1 MRLLRLFV
9 ASPHHAWCIVYGAVL
24 KADRFF
30 YLVLLLLAGAAQ
42 AAEPQ
47 RFIGRLTLPSLQTVV
62 VAEGDAEAR
71 STGSFSVR
79 LYDAAAAGDETTFFR
94 VGLVRSRDGTVER
107 LLLADIDGDRV
118 AEIVVIVRSAGSG
131 GYLSAEAFTFDAERL
146 VLRASVE
153 GLPPAVDVIA
163 ALQHEARNHR

>member
-1 MRLLRLFV
+1 M
-9 ASPHHAWCIVYGAVL
+9 
-24 KADRFF
+24 
-30 YLVLLLLAGAAQ
+30 LAGDRRRGWR
-42 AAEPQ
+42 AEREPH
-47 RFIGRLTLPSLQTVV
+47 RGI
-62 VAEGDAEAR
+62 
-71 STGSFSVR
+71 
-79 LYDAAAAGDETTFFR
+79 
-94 VGLVRSRDGTVER
+94 RSRWRTS
-107 LLLADIDGDRV
+107 GDRQYRV

>member
-1 MRLLRLFV
+1 
-9 ASPHHAWCIVYGAVL
+9 
-24 KADRFF
+24 
-30 YLVLLLLAGAAQ
+30 
-42 AAEPQ
+42 
-47 RFIGRLTLPSLQTVV
+47 
-62 VAEGDAEAR
+62 
-71 STGSFSVR
+71 VR

-94 VGLVRSRDGTVER
+94 AGLVRSRDGTVER

-131 GYLSAEAFTFDAERL
+131 GYLSAQAFTFDPERL

-163 ALQHEARNHR
+163 ALQQEARNHR

>member
-1 MRLLRLFV
+1 MPPLGLFA
-9 ASPHHAWCIVYGAVL
+9 ASPRMVNGAIL
-24 KADRFF
+24 KAERFF
-30 YLVLLLLAGAAQ
+30 LFAVLLLAGAAQ

-47 RFIGRLTLPSLQTVV
+47 RFIGRLTLPSRQTVV

-94 VGLVRSRDGTVER
+94 AGLVRPRDGTVER

-118 AEIVVIVRSAGSG
+118 VEIVVIVRSAGSG
-131 GYLSAEAFTFDAERL
+131 GYLSAQAFTFDAERL
-146 VLRASVE
+146 VLRAAVE
-153 GLPPAVDVIA
+153 GLPPAVDVIT
-163 ALQHEARNHR
+163 ALQREARNHR